1 MHLCTAFFYL
11 GFYMSC
17 IKYILFI
24 VFISIGFFIPNG
36 TCQNT
41 VGLISHNL
49 EKSYQGL
56 NLFYPHNQSS
66 VFLINNCGELI
77 NEWTDDDDF
86 RPGNMVYLTE
96 EGNLIKCKRAFN
108 SNQDSIWAGGGGQIV
123 EMLDWDNNL
132 LWSLEM
138 NDEKRRLHHDIA
150 PMKNGNVLMI
160 AWESKSN
167 EEVISQGRDPE
178 SLELGQL
185 WPDFIF
191 EYNPI
196 IDSIVWEWHVWDHL
210 IQDFDESKDNF
221 GVVADN
227 PQLVDIN
234 WHTNLGFP
242 DWMHTNAI
250 DYNEESDEIL
260 ICVPHFDEIWIID
273 HSTTTEE
280 AASHSGGNGGKG
292 GDLLF
297 RWGNP
302 QAYKIDEP
310 QQIFFAHDAQWA
322 DNFRTEDQP
331 YYNGISIFNNRVGE
345 DYSTA
350 NIITPIFS
358 DLDGFSYE
366 KSDNGTFLPDQ
377 SDLTITHPDT
387 FSLYSNSLSGVQV
400 LPNDNLLICSG
411 RFGRIFEIEPSTNN
425 VVWEYVVPILQGS
438 PAEQGTV
445 LEFNNNITFRF
456 SRYPLDF
463 KGFEDKDLSPKGY
476 IELNPDE
483 LFCDT
488 LISGVD
494 DNPLLEIVS
503 VFPNPIVEG
512 ILHIQST
519 EELGEDLYVYDLLGR
534 KQLRVKLSGKL
545 TKVDVSTLVSGVYV
559 LGTSTRMIEKLII
572 D

>member
-1 MHLCTAFFYL
+1 MYAAFFYNI
-11 GFYMSC
+11 FYMSC
-17 IKYILFI
+17 IKYLIFSL
-24 VFISIGFFIPNG
+24 VISFACFLPNG
-36 TCQNT
+36 SCQNT

-49 EKSYQGL
+49 DKSYQGY

-77 NEWTDDDDF
+77 NEWTDNDDF

-96 EGNLIKCKRAFN
+96 EGNLIKCKRVFN
-108 SNQDSIWAGGGGQIV
+108 SNQDSIWAGGGGEIV

-132 LWSLEM
+132 LWSLEV
-138 NDEKRRLHHDIA
+138 NDENRRLHHDVA

-167 EEVISQGRDPE
+167 EDVIAQGRDPE
-178 SLELGQL
+178 SLERGQL

-191 EYNPI
+191 EYNPAL
-196 IDSIVWEWHVWDHL
+196 DSIVWEWHVWDHL
-210 IQDFDESKDNF
+210 IQDFDESKENF

-242 DWMHTNAI
+242 DWMHSNAI
-250 DYNEESDEIL
+250 DYNEELDEIL
-260 ICVPHFDEIWIID
+260 LCVPHFDEIWIID

-280 AASHSGGNGGKG
+280 AAGHIGGNGGKG

-302 QAYKIDEP
+302 QTYKIDEP

-322 DNFRTEDQP
+322 DNFRTEDQR
-331 YYNGISIFNNRVGE
+331 YYSGISIFNNRVGD

-350 NIITPIFS
+350 NIITPKLN

-366 KSDNGTFLPDQ
+366 KSASGTFLPDKP
-377 SDLTITHPDT
+377 DLTVTHPDT

-425 VVWEYVVPILQGS
+425 VVWEYVVPFLQGE
-438 PAEQGTV
+438 PVEQGTV

-463 KGFEDKDLSPKGY
+463 KGFEGKDLEPKGY
-476 IELNPDE
+476 IELNPNE
-483 LFCDT
+483 AYCDT
-488 LISGVD
+488 LISSVYND
-494 DNPLLEIVS
+494 RLLGSITVY
-503 VFPNPIVEG
+503 PNPIVEG
-512 ILHIQST
+512 VVHIQSP
-519 EELGEDLYVYDLLGR
+519 EALDENLYIYDLLGR
-534 KQLRVKLSGKL
+534 QQLKIKLNGKL
-545 TKVDVSTLVSGVYV
+545 TKVDLSALTAGIYI
-559 LGTSTRMIEKLII
+559 LGTADRMIEKLVI